1 VLGRT
6 YVDGGYLD
14 WSYITA
20 VEATAKP
27 VAALPNTFGGGV
39 FRALRRIAAIRY
51 DDNNASMSARVRQ
64 VAWVA
69 AALVVPV
76 ALSAALLPL
85 RYHVDDV
92 LVAVMLLAVSSAALA
107 RAE

>member
-1 VLGRT
+1 
-6 YVDGGYLD
+6 
-14 WSYITA
+14 
-20 VEATAKP
+20 
-27 VAALPNTFGGGV
+27 
-39 FRALRRIAAIRY
+39 
-51 DDNNASMSARVRQ
+51 MSARVRQ